1 MGTRVRHSL
10 LGIFGRIHQAD
21 QLPEILKRVR
31 QLALSLTVGFG
42 HRHVVVTSSPSSM
55 CARTGPERRAAS
67 FRKRYGEGK
76 WHQGFPVC
84 EIYSGECGKMIGSF
98 VTLPESGGR
107 VKTRIGGRDC
117 HRKHVE
123 DG

>member
-10 LGIFGRIHQAD
+10 LGIFGRIQQAD

-42 HRHVVVTSSPSSM
+42 HRHVAVTSSPSSM
-55 CARTGPERRAAS
+55 CARTGPERRAA
-67 FRKRYGEGK
+67 K
-76 WHQGFPVC
+76 
-84 EIYSGECGKMIGSF
+84 SGECGKMIGSF